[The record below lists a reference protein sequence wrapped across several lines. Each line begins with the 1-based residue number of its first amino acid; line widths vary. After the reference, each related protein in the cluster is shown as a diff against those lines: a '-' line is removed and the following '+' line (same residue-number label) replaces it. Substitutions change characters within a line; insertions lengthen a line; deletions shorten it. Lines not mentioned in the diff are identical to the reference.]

1 MSIRTGDLS
10 LNGYWRPMVCA
21 ILLSFLSMAGRVTA
35 EIKESLTYDYYPV
48 RVSASETLSAALH
61 RATPIREEG
70 RRYHGYAHW
79 SVDWSFWWRG
89 SAQSCH
95 IDRVEVRLQG
105 RIQLPK
111 LEGGDADQRR
121 QFTRYLAALEK
132 HEVGHIG
139 FGQRAAREIE
149 WGIHRLAEA
158 PSCNELE
165 ASANQIGHRIMRY
178 YQDLEDRYDRDT
190 EHGRTQGVVLDD
202 K

>member
-1 MSIRTGDLS
+1 M
-10 LNGYWRPMVCA
+10 NGYCHSLVCA
-21 ILLSFLSMAGRVTA
+21 VSLSILLTVGGVTA
-35 EIKESLTYDYYPV
+35 EVRESLNYDYYPV
-48 RVSASETLSAALH
+48 RVNAGETLSVALH
-61 RATPIREEG
+61 RATPIRDAG
-70 RRYHGYAHW
+70 RRYHGFAHW
-79 SVDWSFWWRG
+79 SVDWNFWWRS
-89 SAQSCH
+89 SAQSCR

-121 QFTRYLAALEK
+121 QFAQYLAALEK
-132 HEVGHIG
+132 HEVGHIA

-158 PSCNELE
+158 PSCDELE

-190 EHGRTQGVVLDD
+190 EHGRTQGVVLGD